1 MIDDF
6 RDVLREFV
14 AHQVKFLVV
23 GAHALAVHGIP
34 RATGDLDVW
43 VRPDAENADR
53 IVRALA
59 SFGAPLDDLG
69 ISVGD
74 FVRPDVVAQLG
85 LPPYRIDIL
94 TSISGVGFDAAWLAR
109 VKGSVAGVDV
119 PVLDRESFEKNKR
132 ASGRPQDLADL
143 DALGRQAKV
152 QD

>member
-14 AHQVKFLVV
+14 AHQVIFLVV

-34 RATGDLDVW
+34 RATGDLDVL
-43 VRPDAENADR
+43 VQANPVNAAR
-53 IVRALA
+53 VLAALA

-69 ISVGD
+69 ISLDD

-94 TSISGVGFDAAWLAR
+94 TSISGVAFDAAWEDR
-109 VKGSVAGVDV
+109 VEGNVAGVDV
-119 PVLDRESFEKNKR
+119 PVLGRASFRKNKR
-132 ASGRPQDLADL
+132 ASGRPRDLADL
-143 DALGRQAKV
+143 QALGEE
-152 QD
+152 

>member
-14 AHQVKFLVV
+14 AHQVVFLVV

-34 RATGDLDVW
+34 RATGDLDVL
-43 VRPDAENADR
+43 VQANPGNAAR
-53 IVRALA
+53 VVAALA

-69 ISVGD
+69 ILLDD

-94 TSISGVGFDAAWLAR
+94 TSISGVGFDAAWEDR
-109 VKGSVAGVDV
+109 VEGTVAGVDV
-119 PVLDRESFEKNKR
+119 PVLGRASLRTNKR
-132 ASGRPQDLADL
+132 ASGRPRDLADL
-143 DALGRQAKV
+143 QALGEE
-152 QD
+152 

>member
-14 AHQVKFLVV
+14 AHQVVFLIV

-34 RATGDLDVW
+34 RATGDLDVL
-43 VRPDAENADR
+43 VQANSGNAAR
-53 IVRALA
+53 VLAALA
-59 SFGAPLDDLG
+59 SFGAPLDELG
-69 ISVGD
+69 ISLDD

-94 TSISGVGFDAAWLAR
+94 TSISGVAFDSAWEDR
-109 VKGSVAGVDV
+109 VEGTVAGVEV
-119 PVLDRESFEKNKR
+119 PVLGRASLRKNKR

-143 DALGRQAKV
+143 QAMGEE
-152 QD
+152 